1 MKEQRVAVAD
11 AATADGDPVPSAQ
24 GPGSPGAGSGLVV
37 DGVGI
42 EYYVRRHEAWF
53 QAVQEVSFS
62 AEEGSF
68 FSVIGP
74 TGCGKSTLL
83 RAIAGLVPYARGSIA
98 WNGHRVA
105 GPSKTRSVVF
115 QSPALLPWRTVAR
128 NVGFGLEARHVARQ
142 ETESRVRSMLELV
155 GLGAFH
161 DVYPHELSG
170 GMQQRTNLARALAL
184 DPELL
189 LLDEPFSALDRQTRE
204 LMGDELLRI
213 WEQTH
218 KTAVLI
224 THQIDEAVFLSD
236 KVVVLSPG
244 PRSTVRAIVEIDPKL
259 RRNTEARRSA
269 EFTETVD
276 GIWNLMREGWFS
288 AETRPR

>member
-1 MKEQRVAVAD
+1 MAAVD
-11 AATADGDPVPSAQ
+11 GEAAPPAE
-24 GPGSPGAGSGLVV
+24 GPRSPAGASGLVV
-37 DGVGI
+37 DSVGI
-42 EYYVRRHEAWF
+42 EYYVPRREAWF
-53 QAVQEVSFS
+53 QAVQDVSFC
-62 AEEGSF
+62 ADQGSF
-68 FSVIGP
+68 VSVIGP

-98 WNGHRVA
+98 WNARPVA
-105 GPSKTRSVVF
+105 GPSKTCAVVF
-115 QSPALLPWRTVAR
+115 QSPALLPWRTIAR

-142 ETESRVRSMLELV
+142 EIESRVRSMLELV
-155 GLGAFH
+155 GLGTFR

-170 GMQQRTNLARALAL
+170 GMQQRINLARALAL

-204 LMGDELLRI
+204 LMGYELLRI

-244 PRSTVRAIVEIDPKL
+244 PRSTVRAVVEIDAEL
-259 RRNTEARRSA
+259 RRNREARRSA
-269 EFTETVD
+269 EFTQAVD

-288 AETRPR
+288 AEAGPR

>member
-1 MKEQRVAVAD
+1 VAD
-11 AATADGDPVPSAQ
+11 AVTVGGNPAPSPD
-24 GPGSPGAGSGLVV
+24 GPGSPAGERGLVV

-42 EYYVRRHEAWF
+42 EYYVPRHEAWF
-53 QAVQEVSFS
+53 QAVQTASFS
-62 AEEGSF
+62 AGEGSF
-68 FSVIGP
+68 LSVIGP

-83 RAIAGLVPYARGSIA
+83 RAIAGLVPYARGSIT
-98 WNGHRVA
+98 WNGRRVA
-105 GPSKTRSVVF
+105 GPAKTCSVVF

-128 NVGFGLEARHVARQ
+128 NVGFGLEARHVARP
-142 ETESRVRSMLELV
+142 EIESRVSSMLELV
-155 GLGAFH
+155 GLGAFR

-170 GMQQRTNLARALAL
+170 GMQQRINLARALAL

-236 KVVVLSPG
+236 QVVVLSPG
-244 PRSTVRAIVEIDPKL
+244 PRSTVRTVVEIDPEL
-259 RRNTEARRSA
+259 RRNSDARRSA
-269 EFTETVD
+269 RFTETVD
-276 GIWNLMREGWFS
+276 GIWNLMREGWFG
-288 AETRPR
+288 AETRAGQ